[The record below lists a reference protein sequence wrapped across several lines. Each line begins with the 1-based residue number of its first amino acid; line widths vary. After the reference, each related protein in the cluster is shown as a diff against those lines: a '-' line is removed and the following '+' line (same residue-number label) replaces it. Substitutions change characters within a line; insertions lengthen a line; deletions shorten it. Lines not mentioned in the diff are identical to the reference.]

1 VDLAF
6 EIDASKKRKPLPSL
20 WRSGLLLL
28 ALVILVEAV
37 HLGWH
42 VGALAVHATRL
53 RTLARNPGDLLQAQ
67 GPARVKAELGGIE
80 VDLRALRAQ
89 LSFVL
94 RPACPGRGPLAPITQ
109 NLGAVDLL
117 LGVGADLARIGQG
130 AADGL
135 QGVADVVRAR
145 PAGQSTS
152 EALFA
157 GLVQARPYLREA
169 ALQLGRPD
177 EVIGL
182 LVQVRLWPPLARG
195 VALLDHYV
203 WLARMGLGGAVAA
216 PTLLGEDGPVTYM
229 LLAQNSDELRASGGF
244 ISTISLLT
252 LERGKLGQLEVK
264 DSYAYDQF
272 TVDHPFAPEPMQRH
286 MGIILWTTRDGNWSP
301 DFPTTVRD
309 VESLYH
315 LENTGAIDGV
325 MAFDLQAVQ
334 AVLRA
339 VGPLELEQYGD
350 RVDADNVL
358 GKMREYW
365 SAPTP
370 EGWREHRKDF
380 VGVMASALL
389 QRLQSPAQLQQLGGL
404 LQALRRTLQEKHVQL
419 YFYQADAQQL
429 LASGG
434 WDGSLA
440 ASTRDDYLLALDTN
454 MGYNKVNVNVD
465 KRIEYQ
471 VTLGRS
477 MAPTATLT
485 ITYVNHSVP
494 PTACMQF
501 KDSQSYAVWMEDC
514 YWNYLRLYVPRGSQ
528 LLATEGLTETET
540 LPPEKGHTVWGAFL
554 LVPGGESRTVR
565 FTYRLPEQGARF
577 YSLLVQKQAGTDAVP
592 CAVHIVLPEGAA
604 VLSSSPAPRA
614 REDRVLSYDLDLRVD
629 RSLELTLQ

>member
-1 VDLAF
+1 LSF
-6 EIDASKKRKPLPSL
+6 ETDGSKKPKSLPSL

-28 ALVILVEAV
+28 ALVVLVEAV
-37 HLGWH
+37 YLGWH

-53 RTLARNPGDLLQAQ
+53 RTLARNPGELLQAQ
-67 GPARVKAELGGIE
+67 GPTRLKTELDGIE

-89 LSFVL
+89 LGFVL
-94 RPACPGRGPLAPITQ
+94 HPVWLARGAIVQ

-117 LGVGADLARIGQG
+117 LSVGADLARAGQG
-130 AADGL
+130 VADGL
-135 QGVADVVRAR
+135 QGVAAAVRSR
-145 PAGQSTS
+145 PEGQSTS
-152 EALFA
+152 EALFV
-157 GLVQARPYLREA
+157 GLVQARPAFQQA
-169 ALQLGRPD
+169 AQGL
-177 EVIGL
+177 EVPGQEIADL
-182 LVQVRLWPPLARG
+182 TTRRLWSPLAR
-195 VALLDHYV
+195 VVNKLDSYV
-203 WLARMGLGGAVAA
+203 RLARVGLGAAAVA
-216 PTLLGEDGPVTYM
+216 PPLLGEDGPVTYM

-252 LERGKLGQLEVK
+252 LERGKLGELVVK
-264 DSYAYDQF
+264 DSYAYDHF

-301 DFPTTVRD
+301 DFPTTARD
-309 VESLYH
+309 VESLYR
-315 LENTGAIDGV
+315 LENAGTIDGLV
-325 MAFDLQAVQ
+325 AFDLQAVQ

-370 EGWREHRKDF
+370 TGWREHRKDF

-389 QRLQSPAQLQQLGGL
+389 QRLQSPAQLEQLGGL
-404 LQALRRTLQEKHVQL
+404 LQALRRTVQEKHVQL
-419 YFYQADAQQL
+419 YFHQADAQQL
-429 LASGG
+429 LALGG
-434 WDGSLA
+434 WDGALA
-440 ASTRDDYLLALDTN
+440 EGTRGDYLLALDTN

-471 VTLGRS
+471 VTLGRGK
-477 MAPTATLT
+477 APTATLA

-494 PTACMQF
+494 PTTCLQF
-501 KDSQSYAVWMEDC
+501 KDSWSYTVWMEDC
-514 YWNYLRLYVPRGSQ
+514 YWNYLRLYVPAGSQ
-528 LLATEGLTETET
+528 LLAAEGVTETET
-540 LPPEKGHTVWGAFL
+540 LPQEKGHIVWGAFL

>member
-1 VDLAF
+1 LAF
-6 EIDASKKRKPLPSL
+6 EIDGSKKRKPLPSL

-28 ALVILVEAV
+28 ALVVLVEAV
-37 HLGWH
+37 YLGWH

-67 GPARVKAELGGIE
+67 GPTRLKAELDGIE

-89 LSFVL
+89 LGFVL
-94 RPACPGRGPLAPITQ
+94 HPVWLARGAIVQ

-117 LGVGADLARIGQG
+117 LSVGADLARAGQG
-130 AADGL
+130 VADGL
-135 QGVADVVRAR
+135 QSVVAAVRSR
-145 PAGQSTS
+145 PQGQSTS
-152 EALFA
+152 EALFV
-157 GLVQARPYLREA
+157 GLGQARPYLREA
-169 ALQLGRPD
+169 ELQLGGPD
-177 EVIGL
+177 EALAL
-182 LVQVRLWPPLARG
+182 LTEVRLWPPLARG

-203 WLARMGLGGAVAA
+203 WLARMGLRGAVAA

-252 LERGKLGQLEVK
+252 LERGKLGELVVR

-315 LENTGAIDGV
+315 LENAGEISGV
-325 MAFDLQAVQ
+325 AAFDLQAVQ

-358 GKMREYW
+358 GKMRDYW

-370 EGWREHRKDF
+370 TGWREHRKDF

-389 QRLQSPAQLQQLGGL
+389 QRLQSPAQLEQLGGL
-404 LQALRRTLQEKHVQL
+404 LQALRRTVQEKHIQL
-419 YFYQADAQQL
+419 YFHQADAQRL

-440 ASTRDDYLLALDTN
+440 ESTRGDYLLALDTN

-465 KRIEYQ
+465 KRIEYE
-471 VTLGRS
+471 VTLGHDT
-477 MAPTATLT
+477 APTATLT

-494 PTACMQF
+494 PTTCLQF
-501 KDSQSYAVWMEDC
+501 KDSRSYSVWMEDC
-514 YWNYLRLYVPRGSQ
+514 YWNYLRLYVPAGSQ
-528 LLATEGLTETET
+528 LLAAEGVTETET
-540 LPPEKGHTVWGAFL
+540 LPPERGHGVWGAFL
-554 LVPGGESRTVR
+554 LVPGGESHTVR
-565 FTYRLPEQGARF
+565 FTYRLPDWGMGH

-592 CAVHIVLPEGAA
+592 CAVYVVLPEGAA
-604 VLSSSPAPRA
+604 VLSSSPAPRTA
-614 REDRVLSYDLDLRVD
+614 EGRVLRYDLHLREDRSIDLILR
-629 RSLELTLQ
+629 